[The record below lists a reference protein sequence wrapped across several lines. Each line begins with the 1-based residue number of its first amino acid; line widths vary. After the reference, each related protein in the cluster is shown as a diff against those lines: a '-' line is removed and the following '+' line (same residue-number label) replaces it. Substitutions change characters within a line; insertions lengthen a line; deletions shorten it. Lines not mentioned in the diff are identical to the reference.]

1 MLNLLIALSFAVLIA
16 VPALLARRAGSNVMD
31 AEAY

>member
-1 MLNLLIALSFAVLIA
+1 MLNLIVALSFAVLIA
-16 VPALLARRAGSNVMD
+16 VPALLARRASSNLMD